1 MKKYWYQQHI
11 GACPVCGKDK
21 SFRVRIY
28 GKKPK
33 SAKLRYI
40 YLSDFQT
47 YDHCLEREAIS

>member
-1 MKKYWYQQHI
+1 MKAHWYQQHI